1 MPNICD
7 SLLTFDADAIANID
21 EKFNTNPK
29 CLFYVLPIAKP
40 GNNINK
46 LKQEA

>member
-1 MPNICD
+1 MI
-7 SLLTFDADAIANID
+7 SLLTFDDDAIENID
-21 EKFNTNPK
+21 DRSSTPIPK